1 MAVISETTFLFL
13 FFRNE
18 RFCILIRVLLNFVPK
33 DSIYNKSALAQ
44 LMACRLFGAKSLP
57 ETKLTQITDT

>member
-13 FFRNE
+13 FFWNE

-44 LMACRLFGAKSLP
+44 LMACLFGAKSLP